1 MKLLS
6 RLTILVLTV
15 FVAGSSIAQ
24 SQLPSCSGIDAKRW
38 TNCQGVHNFTNG
50 DRYEGEFK
58 DGKFNGWGTYYH
70 LVK

>member
-15 FVAGSSIAQ
+15 FVAGSAIAQ
-24 SQLPSCSGIDAKRW
+24 SQLPPCAGKDARRW

-58 DGKFNGWGTYYH
+58 DGKFNGWGTFYH